1 MIFKIEDKVF
11 DYAYGWGY
19 VYDISDEEWG
29 VYVTFEGEQVRYN
42 KFGRV
47 NGCSFDNTL
56 SFTEYTLEGFSQ
68 VRPKEPLPFKVGD
81 VCYVCDHIGS
91 DIWGTCILKGIGVYD
106 LGKPFRGSSS
116 WQFLA
121 LENPLL
127 NPDTIIYT
135 KDDL

>member
-1 MIFKIEDKVF
+1 MIFKKGDKVF

-81 VCYVCDHIGS
+81 VVYVSDTALSRWVTCQLTSINSDNGDNPFCTGS
-91 DIWGTCILKGIGVYD
+91 DWKYI
-106 LGKPFRGSSS
+106 
-116 WQFLA
+116 A

>member
-19 VYDISDEEWG
+19 VYDISDKEWG

-81 VCYVCDHIGS
+81 VCYFNDRADGVWSTD
-91 DIWGTCILKGIGVYD
+91 ILKTINKED
-106 LGKPFRGSSS
+106 CLPFITSYSF
-116 WQFLA
+116 WKFIA

-127 NPDTIIYT
+127 FPETKIYS